1 MDSASPWALLMTACF
16 SPSERAMKA
25 SRSPVAMLICSWRRP
40 SEAAISARFSRS
52 AVICACMACRISFG
66 GRQVLDFVA
75 QHLHAPVQRRFVDGL
90 HHLGVDD
97 VALFKGLVQLQL
109 ADHERSEV
117 CASWV
122 TAMM

>member
-1 MDSASPWALLMTACF
+1 MALATRSMAWAVASATALMDSASPWALLMTACF

-66 GRQVLDFVA
+66 GV
-75 QHLHAPVQRRFVDGL
+75 
-90 HHLGVDD
+90 
-97 VALFKGLVQLQL
+97 
-109 ADHERSEV
+109 RSLI
-117 CASWV
+117 S
-122 TAMM
+122 